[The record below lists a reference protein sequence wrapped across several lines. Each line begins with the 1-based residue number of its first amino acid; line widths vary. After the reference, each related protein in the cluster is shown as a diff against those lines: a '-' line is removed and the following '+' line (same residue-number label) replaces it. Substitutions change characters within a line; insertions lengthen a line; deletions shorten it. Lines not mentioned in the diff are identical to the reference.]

1 MFGNQFNAYYRDA
14 KQVGAWEA
22 TKEMNDTAFPSEALG
37 FVVDREPIKTE
48 IAQTSAVYNEF
59 VLPIQYGWVAYEDGA
74 AEAIE
79 KLNEAGAQTIINEV
93 NRQLQE
99 WRAKNPR

>member
-1 MFGNQFNAYYRDA
+1 MPRES

-22 TKEMNDTAFPSEALG
+22 TKEMNDTAYPSQALG

-48 IAQTSAVYNEF
+48 IAQTSAIYNEL
-59 VLPIQYGWVAYEDGA
+59 VMPIQYGWVAYEDA
-74 AEAIE
+74 APEAIE